1 MLNANAFRTASAAA
15 VIGLAA
21 VCAALPAPALAQ
33 PMLTADQLLREPAF
47 EEAYRAALGPHAR
60 TKWLARLEMS
70 APIANVKAGGET
82 WQMATPC
89 KPHDCADNNLLLL
102 WSPAR
107 KTVVGKLVEGGRAK
121 LLGAP
126 DAAMASDL
134 DRLWQKEFRQR

>member
-1 MLNANAFRTASAAA
+1 
-15 VIGLAA
+15 
-21 VCAALPAPALAQ
+21 
-33 PMLTADQLLREPAF
+33 MLTADQLLREPAF
-47 EEAYRAALGPHAR
+47 QEAYRAALGPHAK
-60 TKWLARLEMS
+60 TKWLAKLEMS

-89 KPHDCADNNLLLL
+89 KPHDGADNNLLLL

-126 DAAMASDL
+126 DAAMASEL